1 MFDHKVVA
9 FGSTNAT
16 ILSWLASFG
25 STNATIL
32 SWLASIG
39 STNVATYVQGGI
51 NR

>member
-16 ILSWLASFG
+16 IFSWV
-25 STNATIL
+25 
-32 SWLASIG
+32 ASIG
-39 STNVATYVQGGI
+39 STNVATYMQGSI

>member
-9 FGSTNAT
+9 FD
-16 ILSWLASFG
+16 

>member
-1 MFDHKVVA
+1 MMFGHKVV
-9 FGSTNAT
+9 
-16 ILSWLASFG
+16 SFG

-32 SWLASIG
+32 SKVASIG

>member
-1 MFDHKVVA
+1 MFDHKAVA
-9 FGSTNAT
+9 
-16 ILSWLASFG
+16 FG

-39 STNVATYVQGGI
+39 STNVATYVQGSI

>member
-1 MFDHKVVA
+1 MYQSIMFDYKVVA

-16 ILSWLASFG
+16 ILSWV
-25 STNATIL
+25 
-32 SWLASIG
+32 ASIG

>member
-9 FGSTNAT
+9 FCN
-16 ILSWLASFG
+16 
-25 STNATIL
+25 TNATIL

-39 STNVATYVQGGI
+39 STNVATYVQDSV

>member
-16 ILSWLASFG
+16 TLSWV
-25 STNATIL
+25 
-32 SWLASIG
+32 ASIG
-39 STNVATYVQGGI
+39 STNVATYMQGSI

>member
-9 FGSTNAT
+9 FGSANAT
-16 ILSWLASFG
+16 ILGWLV
-25 STNATIL
+25 
-32 SWLASIG
+32 SIG

>member
-1 MFDHKVVA
+1 MFDYKVVA
-9 FGSTNAT
+9 
-16 ILSWLASFG
+16 FG

>member
-9 FGSTNAT
+9 FD
-16 ILSWLASFG
+16 

-39 STNVATYVQGGI
+39 STNVAAYVQGGI
-51 NR
+51 NL

>member
-1 MFDHKVVA
+1 MFDYKVVA

-16 ILSWLASFG
+16 ILSWLAS
-25 STNATIL
+25 ID
-32 SWLASIG
+32 

>member
-16 ILSWLASFG
+16 IL
-25 STNATIL
+25 IYVV
-32 SWLASIG
+32 SIG
-39 STNVATYVQGGI
+39 STNVATYVQGSV

>member
-9 FGSTNAT
+9 FD
-16 ILSWLASFG
+16 

-39 STNVATYVQGGI
+39 STNVTTYMQCSV

>member
-16 ILSWLASFG
+16 ILSWVV
-25 STNATIL
+25 
-32 SWLASIG
+32 SIG
-39 STNVATYVQGGI
+39 STNVATYEQGGI

>member
-16 ILSWLASFG
+16 ILG
-25 STNATIL
+25 
-32 SWLASIG
+32 WLASIG
-39 STNVATYVQGGI
+39 AQTFPPTCKVVSIDSTNVATYVQGGI